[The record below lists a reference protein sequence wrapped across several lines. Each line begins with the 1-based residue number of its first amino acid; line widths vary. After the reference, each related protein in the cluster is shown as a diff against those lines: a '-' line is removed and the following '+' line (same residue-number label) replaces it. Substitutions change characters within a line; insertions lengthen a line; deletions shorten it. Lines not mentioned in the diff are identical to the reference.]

1 MYRYLHLEVCI
12 GSLDSYIQEDT
23 RKTNFLWT
31 SLPDLCS
38 QLIDSVI
45 WLHQNDVYFN
55 GKLNPRNILVKASA
69 GSPDRNKR
77 VKLLVPDK
85 LNPFNCLDGVYIKA
99 WTAFQ
104 NSDLNFYENSIRKDV
119 ASVAILV
126 YFIQSCGNHPF
137 QSGPEF
143 KNDYEDI
150 SINITEEQ
158 WNVDDKEA
166 LDKACFCFSSINDYS
181 ENICKNTECKYHV
194 WVNTLAKNWCMKLLM
209 DLSNTT
215 GNILH
220 ILNNQSLE
228 KLKDHPFFW
237 KNSTILSFI
246 LRSSNY
252 LTDGNNDQIKRIFG
266 WTPPDEAKAVKKG
279 SEKEPQLRFGNYNAG
294 LRINPEAWIEQSIME
309 RLKISYPNIVGH
321 LQ

>member
-1 MYRYLHLEVCI
+1 
-12 GSLDSYIQEDT
+12 
-23 RKTNFLWT
+23 
-31 SLPDLCS
+31 
-38 QLIDSVI
+38 
-45 WLHQNDVYFN
+45 
-55 GKLNPRNILVKASA
+55 
-69 GSPDRNKR
+69 
-77 VKLLVPDK
+77 
-85 LNPFNCLDGVYIKA
+85 
-99 WTAFQ
+99 
-104 NSDLNFYENSIRKDV
+104 
-119 ASVAILV
+119 
-126 YFIQSCGNHPF
+126 
-137 QSGPEF
+137 
-143 KNDYEDI
+143 
-150 SINITEEQ
+150 
-158 WNVDDKEA
+158 
-166 LDKACFCFSSINDYS
+166 
-181 ENICKNTECKYHV
+181 
-194 WVNTLAKNWCMKLLM
+194 M

-321 LQ
+321 LQESPHSKEKCVEIQNFFWLLKQIRNKVISKLMFLLYIQSANLFDISL